1 MDEGEE
7 ESDGR
12 GEGEKNGFK
21 KKGGEKDG
29 QKHWPLSPP
38 RGRAAKL
45 THITE

>member
-21 KKGGEKDG
+21 KKGGKKMARNIG
-29 QKHWPLSPP
+29 HCLPL
-38 RGRAAKL
+38 
-45 THITE
+45 EVEQQN